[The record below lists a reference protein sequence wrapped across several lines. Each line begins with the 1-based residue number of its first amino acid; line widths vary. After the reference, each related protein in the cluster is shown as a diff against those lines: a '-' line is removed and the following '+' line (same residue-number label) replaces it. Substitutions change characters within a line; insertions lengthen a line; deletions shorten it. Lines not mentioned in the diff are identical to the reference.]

1 MANSPTM
8 LLSHKNV
15 HNLGGSA
22 CFHKPRLL
30 CGHNTVHTRHSHL
43 VEAVAAPTSSR
54 ESRGPSTSLQ
64 GPPTWTT
71 ELDLPTYEPSKG
83 QVELI
88 VAGAGPSGL
97 AVAERVSNSG
107 EKFQPEAA
115 PDSMRITARS
125 MRLVGLSCALCK
137 LHDETVFVK
146 FFTIAIKP
154 SNRNSRPNANAND
167 LMGRQPPS
175 GFWLHLLG
183 KVASIRARQTWC
195 RLQGLRG

>member
-1 MANSPTM
+1 M

-15 HNLGGSA
+15 HNLGGLA

-30 CGHNTVHTRHSHL
+30 CGYNTVHTRHSHL

-107 EKFQPEAA
+107 EEFQPEAA
-115 PDSMRITARS
+115 PDSMRITPMS
-125 MRLVGLSCALCK
+125 MHLVGLSCASCK
-137 LHDETVFVK
+137 LHEEIVSVK
-146 FFTIAIKP
+146 F
-154 SNRNSRPNANAND
+154 S
-167 LMGRQPPS
+167 L
-175 GFWLHLLG
+175 
-183 KVASIRARQTWC
+183 
-195 RLQGLRG
+195 